1 MTPRRRLGTAMA
13 GLAVLAG
20 IVVALRHAQSDSPP
34 DPVLVPDFSAPY
46 LLVTGPREPPSAPD
60 EVAALG
66 DPARIRVAWGSALPG
81 RADPSGAAGYEVTW
95 HRDGEEPRT
104 RVVASPEVDLEG
116 LAAGTDYRIGVRT
129 VDAIGRRSPWTDV
142 VGRTGNDGDW
152 RGGLTG
158 LLDDFDDPAS
168 TDPRR
173 TGSLWHLDGYRGCVN
188 TGTAGGRLV
197 VEMNCGA
204 DSAVL
209 RARRPLVLSDVDG
222 VLGRVGVITDA
233 AGSRGLLTVD
243 LVPGGPDQIGS
254 NEVADPALPPGAL
267 RVVVGDA
274 GARVLTGPDVP
285 TVADPSSS
293 GSPRRGTGVL
303 HRIDVLVTTTGVRVL
318 QDGGEIGSSGAVPA
332 WREATV
338 LIGVRGPQGRESRV
352 RLDAAGFSGPRRD
365 VRTVVEVPTTPATQE
380 VLDVQDPAPGIG
392 VSRAPL
398 RGAAAARL
406 RATVAF
412 AGPADPAALVVQL
425 GDRRIPAVA
434 TAAPPVVDGVAR
446 LGAAVTVV
454 AEVPPD
460 LLTAEGPDSLTP
472 FVLRM
477 PGAHAAK
484 GTVRSSYLEVD
495 STVDGSPSPQAAPGG
510 PGRADEPPTGS
521 VEVRDQDDRPV
532 PLDVPLGARRVVLA
546 ISLDGIAAEGA
557 TGAEAGAAGF
567 QRRIDGRLAASVPT
581 AREGPGVG
589 GEYTVGLELGKLG
602 TGKHTIELRV
612 IPADPAGVE
621 RSTLVRLVS

>member
-1 MTPRRRLGTAMA
+1 MV

-20 IVVALRHAQSDSPP
+20 IVVALRHAQSDPP
-34 DPVLVPDFSAPY
+34 PEPVLVPDFSAPY
-46 LLVTGPREPPSAPD
+46 LLVTGPRDPPSAPD
-60 EVAALG
+60 AVAVSG
-66 DPARIRVAWGSALPG
+66 GPARIRVAWGSALPG
-81 RADPSGAAGYEVTW
+81 RADPAGAAGYEVSW
-95 HRDGEEPRT
+95 HRDGEEPRL
-104 RVVASPEVDLEG
+104 RRVASPEVQLDG
-116 LAAGTDYRIGVRT
+116 LAAGVDYAIGVRT
-129 VDAIGRRSPWTDV
+129 VDAFGRRSGWTDA
-142 VGRTGNDGDW
+142 VGRTGDDGDW
-152 RGGLTG
+152 RTGLTG

-173 TGSLWHLDGYRGCVN
+173 TGSLWHLEGYRGCVN
-188 TGTAGGRLV
+188 TGNAGGQLV

-222 VLGRVGVITDA
+222 VLGRVGVVTDA

-243 LVPGGPDQIGS
+243 LVPGGPDQVGS
-254 NEVADPALPPGAL
+254 TEVADPALPSGAV
-267 RVVVGDA
+267 RVVVGDT

-285 TVADPSSS
+285 TAADPSSP
-293 GSPRRGTGVL
+293 GSSRRGTGVL

-318 QDGGEIGSSGAVPA
+318 QDGGVIGTSGAVPT

-352 RLDAAGFSGPRRD
+352 RLDAAGFSGPRTD
-365 VRTVVEVPTTPATQE
+365 VRGVVEVPTTPATQE
-380 VLDVQDPAPGIG
+380 VLDLQDPAPGIG

-398 RGAAAARL
+398 RGATAARM
-406 RATVAF
+406 RTTVAF
-412 AGPADPAALVVQL
+412 AGPADPSGLVVQL

-434 TAAPPVVDGVAR
+434 TASAPVVDGVAR

-460 LLTAEGPDSLTP
+460 LLTADGPDSLTP

-477 PGAHAAK
+477 PGAHDAK
-484 GTVRSSYLEVD
+484 GTVRSSYLEID
-495 STVDGSPSPQAAPGG
+495 STVDASPGPRATPSAPARVDELP
-510 PGRADEPPTGS
+510 PGT

-532 PLDVPLGARRVVLA
+532 ALDTPLGARRVVLA
-546 ISLDGIAAEGA
+546 IAVDGIAAEGA
-557 TGAEAGAAGF
+557 TGSVAGVAGF
-567 QRRIDGRLAASVPT
+567 QLRIDGRLAASVPT

-589 GEYTVGLELGKLG
+589 GEYTVGVELGRLP

-612 IPADPAGVE
+612 LPVDPAVAQ
-621 RSTLVRLVS
+621 RSTLVRLES